1 MKRKS
6 ATDRERGSL
15 TVEAIL
21 FLIPFMCA
29 FLTLVNMARFV
40 QAEVVIHH
48 AITQTAKQISAY
60 SYVMTKTGIT
70 AMMQDTNAK
79 SNKFITDTKK
89 TVGSVTE
96 FFDSVGD
103 LREDGNVS
111 AGIQEVINKGDA
123 AVDAVSTYMEDPKD
137 IMYGA
142 LAAAKSGI
150 RGRAMTWAAGSIAR
164 SSIKQSLQK
173 LSGDHDPDQ
182 YLKTIGVVDG
192 LAGLDFSGSHWISN
206 ETGTANGRGNV
217 EIVVTYK
224 LKNLLFPDFDFR
236 EREFCQCASTL
247 TW

>member
-1 MKRKS
+1 MKIKS
-6 ATDRERGSL
+6 ITGQERGSL

-48 AITQTAKQISAY
+48 AITQTAKQISTY

-79 SNKFITDTKK
+79 SNKFKTDTKK
-89 TVGSVTE
+89 TVDSVTD
-96 FFDSVGD
+96 FFNSVGG
-103 LREDGNVS
+103 LGSGEDVS
-111 AGIQEVINKGDA
+111 AGIQDVINKGDT
-123 AVDAVSTYMEDPKD
+123 AVDAVSTYLSDPKA

-142 LAAAKSGI
+142 LAAAKSGV
-150 RGRAMTWAAGSIAR
+150 RGMAMTQVAGSLAR
-164 SSIKQSLQK
+164 SSIRQSLAE
-173 LSGDHDPDQ
+173 LSDDPDQ
-182 YLKTIGVVDG
+182 YLRTIGVVDG
-192 LAGLDFSGSHWISN
+192 LAGLDFSGSKWISN
-206 ETGTANGRGNV
+206 EDGSANGRGNV

-224 LKNLLFPDFDFR
+224 LKNLLFPDFDFG
-236 EREFCQCASTL
+236 EREFCQCVSTL